1 MIILTHDWSFLKGLI
16 AINKVNECIS
26 SFHALAYN
34 GVSIGEN
41 SFIGAGAVIL
51 PGTKIGKF
59 CIIGGQ
65 QVIQQLLGKGNIP
78 EYSIVVGNPCKIIND
93 TRKFGEKFLVRSKE
107 S

>member
-59 CIIGGQ
+59 CIIGAGS
-65 QVIQQLLGKGNIP
+65 VVKGNIILLW
-78 EYSIVVGNPCKIIND
+78 SVILARLSM
-93 TRKFGEKFLVRSKE
+93 TRE
-107 S
+107 SLGKNF

>member
-59 CIIGGQ
+59 CIIGAGS
-65 QVIQQLLGKGNIP
+65 VVKGNILD
-78 EYSIVVGNPCKIIND
+78 YSIVVGNPCKIIND